1 MDFSTKWEL
10 KMSLADLPV
19 YYHDSI
25 LSYMRFS
32 DVNWKQNEMDQLDCE
47 IAYHSIVP
55 ITYKDLQN

>member
-1 MDFSTKWEL
+1 
-10 KMSLADLPV
+10 MSLADLPV

-32 DVNWKQNEMDQLDCE
+32 DVNWKQNIMDQLDCE
-47 IAYHSIVP
+47 IAYRSIVP